1 MSSKFRAAAC
11 LLQAGPDA
19 IRGAITNSRRLR
31 FSKPLLM
38 RVDEDSIY
46 VLFLV
51 AISPAIV
58 CLGYAWRGRLK
69 DLSEL
74 NSRGWRESI
83 LTITACTGTLSQ
95 SLTLGF
101 LLQGFHA
108 DRQSFAEPASMPWA
122 VANWVSLASWAF
134 ALVGTIIGRGKGEV
148 SATPL
153 EPNPSRHR
161 LVRVHDGLQLLI
173 VIFAGDIHE
182 NS

>member
-1 MSSKFRAAAC
+1 MKI
-11 LLQAGPDA
+11 Q
-19 IRGAITNSRRLR
+19 
-31 FSKPLLM
+31 
-38 RVDEDSIY
+38 IY

-74 NSRGWRESI
+74 NSGGWRESI

-108 DRQSFAEPASMPWA
+108 DRQSFAEPASLPWA

-134 ALVGTIIGRGKGEV
+134 ALVGTIIGRGK
-148 SATPL
+148 AKYPL
-153 EPNPSRHR
+153 
-161 LVRVHDGLQLLI
+161 LLWSL
-173 VIFAGDIHE
+173 IHPVTAWFVFMMGY
-182 NS
+182 NY